1 MTEPITIASP
11 FRGLR
16 YHPQRAGDLSDLI
29 TPPYDVISQTMQQA
43 LYQRHPHNFIRL
55 ELPQGAAP
63 DTESDSRYT
72 RAAASLAEWR
82 EAGVLLRDTSPSLYV
97 LEQKFSLRG
106 RSWRRRGVF
115 LLIRLPEEGESHVL
129 AHEGTLSG
137 PKADRLRMMRAC
149 EAMTSPIM
157 AMCEDP
163 QARLADLL
171 QQVEGVP
178 EAAAEDPG
186 GVTHRLRPVQD
197 PAIIEAIVSAV
208 GPGPIFI
215 ADGHHRFETAVAYR
229 DEMRRALPQAPPDAG
244 FNYALVLLLSAQEE
258 GLHILPTHRLV
269 AGIDED
275 STDRIK
281 ARMADCFDVHQWE
294 LPDPESLGSQPWLEG
309 VAPDRHVFGAYCGD
323 GRYYVLT
330 ARDEMLPP
338 TASVVDHLD
347 VSILHQHLI
356 DPIVQSVEGRP
367 ETDESVSHD
376 SHTAG
381 SALRGARLTYIV
393 DEQQAVA
400 AVERGDYDFA
410 FFLRPTR
417 ISDVLAAAR
426 AGERMPGKSTY
437 FYPKLPAGMVFS
449 DASAEPI

>member
-1 MTEPITIASP
+1 M
-11 FRGLR
+11 
-16 YHPQRAGDLSDLI
+16 
-29 TPPYDVISQTMQQA
+29 
-43 LYQRHPHNFIRL
+43 
-55 ELPQGAAP
+55 
-63 DTESDSRYT
+63 
-72 RAAASLAEWR
+72 
-82 EAGVLLRDTSPSLYV
+82 
-97 LEQKFSLRG
+97 
-106 RSWRRRGVF
+106 
-115 LLIRLPEEGESHVL
+115 
-129 AHEGTLSG
+129 
-137 PKADRLRMMRAC
+137 
-149 EAMTSPIM
+149 
-157 AMCEDP
+157 
-163 QARLADLL
+163 
-171 QQVEGVP
+171 
-178 EAAAEDPG
+178 
-186 GVTHRLRPVQD
+186 
-197 PAIIEAIVSAV
+197 IEAIVSAV

-244 FNYALVLLLSAQEE
+244 FNYALVLVVSAQEE

-309 VAPDRHVFGAYCGD
+309 VAADRHVFGAYCGD

-356 DPIVQSVEGRP
+356 DPIVQSIEGRP
-367 ETDESVSHD
+367 DTDESVSHD

-437 FYPKLPAGMVFS
+437 FHPKLPAGMVFS